1 MTCII
6 CGSMAMVPIPF
17 DRRPEADAILAR
29 RGQKLDY
36 QWFLCENCG
45 NATPAYQPDIP
56 ALEEIWQSNRIATGD
71 EAATWAERRR
81 IAVIGADR
89 SWDIFAELH
98 KGPGKARFLDIA
110 CGLGLTVKRFQDNG
124 WLAEGNDIDAT
135 IKPIHDELGIT
146 TSIGPVEN
154 KSWEEAFDLIQIAY
168 AIYFITDPKAYLKR
182 LQKLLAPGGH
192 LAIVMADHLAYT
204 CQGGPA
210 YMHTFIPTM
219 ESMEGLLARAGYKTV
234 LRRRISDTWFIA
246 ATPGEAEP
254 PKIDAKA
261 ILRAHRSRA
270 MRWKLFG
277 VNRARLRALA
287 SRLLIR

>member
-1 MTCII
+1 MEQPDMTCII
-6 CGSMAMVPIPF
+6 CGSSKMIPIPF
-17 DRRPEADAILAR
+17 ERHQEA
-29 RGQKLDY
+29 
-36 QWFLCENCG
+36 
-45 NATPAYQPDIP
+45 
-56 ALEEIWQSNRIATGD
+56 EIWQSNRKGAVD
-71 EAATWAERRR
+71 ETANWTERRR
-81 IAVIGADR
+81 IARIGADR
-89 SWDIFAELH
+89 SWEMFSGLH
-98 KGPGKARFLDIA
+98 KGSSKGRFLDIA
-110 CGLGLTVKRFQDNG
+110 CGLGLTVKQFQDNG

-135 IKPIHDELGIT
+135 VKPIHDELGIRT
-146 TSIGPVEN
+146 RIGPVESEN
-154 KSWEEAFDLIQIAY
+154 WEEPFDLIQVAY
-168 AIYFITDPKAYLKR
+168 AIYFITDPRAYIERLRHLLK
-182 LQKLLAPGGH
+182 PGGH

-234 LRRRISDTWFIA
+234 LRRKISDTWFIA

-277 VNRARLRALA
+277 ANRARLRALA
-287 SRLLIR
+287 SRLLTR